1 MTKSL
6 VLVLSFL
13 NNKLL
18 QAKLSNFYTNVQSFG
33 NNILYR
39 GIQNGKRVKQRIEYS
54 PSLFI
59 PSKKITSFTSLDGD
73 YLDQKMFT
81 DIRAAK
87 EFVKQ
92 FEGVSNATKIYGQT
106 RFEYAFIADQ
116 HKGMVDYDF
125 DKVLIGVI
133 DIEVGSE
140 NGFPNPYQAN
150 EPITAIAIKYLNGP
164 IYVFGC
170 GNYETQGKEIYV
182 KCKDEYSLCKQFMAL
197 WTDKTPDIL
206 TGWNTKFF
214 DEPYIINRF
223 RKILG
228 EDITKKLSPW
238 NYIGERKTV
247 INGREMIAYNIMG
260 VESLDYIELY
270 KWYAPGGKSQ
280 ESYRLD
286 AIAQVELGEG
296 KISYDEFDN
305 LHALYRLNY
314 QKFIEY
320 NIKDVELII
329 KLEDKLKLLELGVT
343 LAYDTKT
350 NFEDIFAQ
358 TRMWDSLTN
367 AYLFEK
373 GIIVPPRI
381 VKEKSSAFEGAYV
394 KEVQVGKH
402 DWVASFDLNSLYPH
416 LMMQYNISP
425 ETLIE
430 PENYT
435 DEMREILSSGVDVN
449 KLLSKSVD
457 TSKLVNATITPN
469 GQFFRTDMQGFLP
482 KMMEEMYTDRSKFKK
497 LMLKAKQEYENEKDE
512 SKKYEIEKRIAKYN
526 NIQLAKKVSLNS
538 AYGALGSQYFRFYDL
553 RMALGV
559 TTAGQ
564 LSIRWI
570 ENKINA
576 WMNKILKTENE
587 DYVIASDTDSIY
599 LRMGE
604 LVNKFIKDTSDKQ
617 KVISLMDKVCKDK
630 LEPFIDI
637 SYKELSDY
645 VHAYDQKM
653 QMKREGLSDKGIWTA
668 KKRYILNVYN
678 NEGVQY
684 NEPQMKVMGLE
695 MIKSSTPSAIR
706 EKMKEAVHLM
716 VNGTEDDIHKF
727 IAKFREDFCKLPP
740 EEISF
745 PRGLNGLNK
754 YSDAAT
760 LYKLG
765 TPIHVKGA
773 ILYNNFLRQHNLTK
787 KYQLIQEGE
796 KIKFTY
802 LKMPNPFK
810 DTVISYPNRLPTE
823 LGLDNYIDYDLQFDK
838 AFLEPIK
845 VILDCMKWSTEKVS
859 SLEDFF
865 S

>member
-1 MTKSL
+1 
-6 VLVLSFL
+6 
-13 NNKLL
+13 
-18 QAKLSNFYTNVQSFG
+18 
-33 NNILYR
+33 
-39 GIQNGKRVKQRIEYS
+39 VKQRIEYS
-54 PSLFI
+54 PSLFL
-59 PSKKITSFTSLDGD
+59 PSKKITNFTNLEGD
-73 YLDQKMFT
+73 YLDQKVFG
-81 DIRAAK
+81 DIRSARD
-87 EFVKQ
+87 FIKQ
-92 FEGVSNATKIYGQT
+92 FEGVSNASKIYGQT

-116 HKGMVDYDF
+116 HHGMVDYDF
-125 DKVLIGVI
+125 EKVSIAVV

-140 NGFPNPYQAN
+140 NGFPDPYQAN

-170 GNYETQGKEIYV
+170 GDYEVQGKEHYV

-197 WTDKTPDIL
+197 WTEKCPDIL

-228 EDITKKLSPW
+228 EDVTKKLSPW
-238 NYIGERKTV
+238 NYIGERKTI
-247 INGREMIAYNIMG
+247 INGRAMIAYNIMG

-296 KISYDEFDN
+296 KIAYDEYDN
-305 LHALYRLNY
+305 LHSLYRLNY

-329 KLEDKLKLLELGVT
+329 KLEEKLKLLELGVT

-358 TRMWDSLTN
+358 TRMWDSMTY

-381 VKEKSSAFEGAYV
+381 TKEKDGMFEGAYV

-430 PENYT
+430 PQDYT
-435 DEMREILSSGVDVN
+435 SEMREIISNGV
-449 KLLSKSVD
+449 SVD
-457 TSKLVNATITPN
+457 KMLGKSINTDELKNVTLTPN
-469 GQFFRTDMQGFLP
+469 GQFFRTDIQGFLP

-497 LMLKAKQEYENEKDE
+497 MMLSAKQEYENEQDG

-570 ENKINA
+570 EGKLNGWVNKLLDT
-576 WMNKILKTENE
+576 NK

-599 LRMGE
+599 LNMGPIIDKF
-604 LVNKFIKDTSDKQ
+604 VPNKSTEQTIQF
-617 KVISLMDKVCKDK
+617 MDKICKDK
-630 LEPFIDI
+630 IEPFIDK
-637 SYKELSDY
+637 SYKELADY
-645 VHAYDQKM
+645 VHAYAQKM

-684 NEPQMKVMGLE
+684 KEPQMKVMGLE
-695 MIKSSTPSAIR
+695 MIKSSTPATIR
-706 EKMKEAVHLM
+706 EKMKEAITIMLR
-716 VNGTEDDIHKF
+716 GSEDDIHKF
-727 IAKFREDFCKLPP
+727 IKQARIDFMNLPA
-740 EEISF
+740 EEVSS
-745 PRGLNGLNK
+745 PRGLNGLAK

-773 ILYNNFLRQHNLTK
+773 ILYNHYLKEKKLTK
-787 KYQLIQEGE
+787 KYPLIQEGE
-796 KIKFTY
+796 KLKYTY

-810 DTVISYPNRLPTE
+810 DTVISFPGRLPKE
-823 LGLDNYIDYDLQFDK
+823 FGLQEYIDYDLQFEK

-845 VILDCMKWSTEKVS
+845 IILNCMEWTTEKVS
-859 SLEDFF
+859 TLEDFF

>member
-1 MTKSL
+1 M
-6 VLVLSFL
+6 
-13 NNKLL
+13 
-18 QAKLSNFYTNVQSFG
+18 ANFYTNVQVSG

-39 GIQNGKRVKQRIEYS
+39 GVIDGKKVKQRIEYS

-59 PSKKITSFTSLDGD
+59 PSKRETEFRSLEGEYLGQKIFG
-73 YLDQKMFT
+73 
-81 DIRAAK
+81 DIREARDY
-87 EFVKQ
+87 VKQ
-92 FEGVSNATKIYGQT
+92 FDGVSGGVKIYGNT
-106 RFEYAFIADQ
+106 SFEYAYIADQ
-116 HKGMVDYDF
+116 HKGMVDWDQ
-125 DKVLIGVI
+125 DNILTAVV

-140 NGFPNPYQAN
+140 NGFPDPYQAN
-150 EPITAIAIKYLNGP
+150 EPITAICITYIDGP
-164 IYVFGC
+164 TYVFGC
-170 GNYETQGKEIYV
+170 GDYVVQGDENYV
-182 KCKDEYSLCKQFMAL
+182 KCKDEYTLCKRFMEL
-197 WTDKTPDIL
+197 WKLKTPDTI

-214 DEPYIINRF
+214 DIPYLVNRF

-228 EDITKKLSPW
+228 EDETKKLSPW
-238 NYIGERKTV
+238 NNIYERKTV
-247 INGREMIAYNIMG
+247 INGREMIEYKISG
-260 VESLDYIELY
+260 LSSLDYIELY

-305 LHALYRLNY
+305 LHQLYRLDF

-320 NIKDVELII
+320 NIKDVALIL
-329 KLEDKLKLLELGVT
+329 KLEDKLKLLELAYT

-350 NFEDIFAQ
+350 NYEDVFAQ
-358 TRMWDSLTN
+358 TRMWDALTYN
-367 AYLFEK
+367 RLLEDN
-373 GIIVPPRI
+373 IIVPPKQH
-381 VKEKSSAFEGAYV
+381 KEKDGMFEGAYV

-435 DEMREILSSGVDVN
+435 PVMREIISSSVSVE
-449 KLLSKSVD
+449 KMLSKQVD
-457 TSKLVNATITPN
+457 LSKLEKATLTPN
-469 GQFFRTDMQGFLP
+469 GQFFRTDIQGFLP
-482 KMMEEMYTDRSKFKK
+482 KMMEEMYEDRKKFKK
-497 LMLKAKQEYENEKDE
+497 MMLQAKQEYENETDE
-512 SKKYEIEKRIAKYN
+512 SKKYEIEKRIARYDN
-526 NIQLAKKVSLNS
+526 LQLAKKVSLNS

-570 ENKINA
+570 EGKINQY
-576 WMNKILKTENE
+576 MNKLVETENV

-599 LRMGE
+599 LRLGE
-604 LVNKFIKDTSDKQ
+604 LINKFDFNRVESPTKTIG
-617 KVISLMDKVCKDK
+617 IMDKICEQKIQ
-630 LEPFIDI
+630 PFIDK
-637 SYKELSDY
+637 SYKELAEY
-645 VHAYDQKM
+645 VKAYAQKM

-706 EKMKEAVHLM
+706 EKMKQAVSLM
-716 VNGTEDDIHKF
+716 VKGTEADIHDF
-727 IAKFREDFCKLPP
+727 IRDFREEFKRLPA

-745 PRGLNGLNK
+745 PRGLNGLAK

-773 ILYNNFLRQHNLTK
+773 ILYNHYLKQKNLTK
-787 KYQLIQEGE
+787 KYPLIQEGE

-802 LKMPNPFK
+802 LKMPNHFK
-810 DTVISYPNRLPTE
+810 DTVISYPSRLPKE
-823 LGLDNYIDYDLQFDK
+823 FDLQDYIDYDMQFDK

-845 VILDCMKWSTEKVS
+845 VILDCMGWTTEKVS
-859 SLEDFF
+859 TLEDFF
-865 S
+865 G

>member
-1 MTKSL
+1 M
-6 VLVLSFL
+6 
-13 NNKLL
+13 
-18 QAKLSNFYTNVQSFG
+18 NFYTNVQSFG

-39 GIQNGKRVKQRIEYS
+39 GIQNGKRVREKIEYS
-54 PSLFI
+54 PSLYI
-59 PSKKITSFTSLDGD
+59 PSKKITNFTSLEGD
-73 YLDQKMFT
+73 YLDQKIFGRIN
-81 DIRAAK
+81 DARDYI
-87 EFVKQ
+87 KQ
-92 FEGVSNATKIYGQT
+92 FNGVSNGPKIYGQT

-116 HKGMVDYDF
+116 HTGMVDYDF
-125 DKVLIGVI
+125 DKIQIAVV

-140 NGFPNPYQAN
+140 NGFPDPYKAN
-150 EPITAIAIKYLNGP
+150 EPITAICVKFMNFGKSAF
-164 IYVFGC
+164 VFAC
-170 GNYETQGKEIYV
+170 GDYEVQGEEVYV
-182 KCKDEYSLCKQFMAL
+182 KCKDEYSLCKQFMAF
-197 WTDKTPDIL
+197 WKDNYPDIL

-214 DEPYIINRF
+214 DEPYLINRF

-228 EDITKKLSPW
+228 EDEAKKLSPW

-286 AIAQVELGEG
+286 AIANVELGEG
-296 KISYDEFDN
+296 KISYDEYDN
-305 LHALYRLNY
+305 LHSLYRLNF

-320 NIKDVELII
+320 NIKDVELIF
-329 KLEDKLKLLELGVT
+329 KLEEKLKLLELAVT

-350 NFEDIFAQ
+350 NFEDVFAQ
-358 TRMWDSLTN
+358 TRMWDSLTY

-373 GIIVPPRI
+373 GIIVPPKVI
-381 VKEKSSAFEGAYV
+381 KSKDGMFEGAYV

-416 LMMQYNISP
+416 LMMQFNISP

-435 DEMREILSSGVDVN
+435 DEMREILSNGVSVD

-457 TSKLVNATITPN
+457 TSKLKGATITPN
-469 GQFFRTDMQGFLP
+469 GQFFRTDIQGFLP
-482 KMMEEMYTDRSKFKK
+482 RMMEEMYTDRKKFKK
-497 LMLKAKQEYENEKDE
+497 LMLQAKQEYENETDE

-526 NIQLAKKVSLNS
+526 NIQLAKKVGLNS

-559 TTAGQ
+559 TTSGQ

-570 ENKINA
+570 EAKLNN
-576 WMNKILKTENE
+576 WMNKLLKSEK

-599 LRMGE
+599 LNLGP
-604 LVNKFIKDTSDKQ
+604 LVDSIVKTPTETS
-617 KVISLMDKVCKDK
+617 KVISIMDRICEDK
-630 LEPFIDI
+630 IQPFIDK
-637 SYKELSDY
+637 SYKELADY
-645 VHAYDQKM
+645 VCAYSQKM
-653 QMKREGLSDKGIWTA
+653 EMKREGLSDKGIWTA

-684 NEPQMKVMGLE
+684 KEPQLKVMGLE
-695 MIKSSTPSAIR
+695 MVKSSTPSVIR
-706 EKMKEAVHLM
+706 EKMKELIKLM
-716 VNGTEDDIHKF
+716 VNGTEEDVQKF
-727 IAKFREDFCKLPP
+727 IADFRKEFKGLPP
-740 EEISF
+740 EEISS
-745 PRGLNGLNK
+745 PRGCNGLSK
-754 YSDAAT
+754 YTST
-760 LYKLG
+760 LSLYEKG

-773 ILYNNFLRQHNLTK
+773 ILYNHYLKEKGLTK
-787 KYQLIQEGE
+787 KYPLIQEGE
-796 KIKFTY
+796 KLKYSY

-810 DTVISYPNRLPTE
+810 DTVISFPNSLPKE
-823 LGLDNYIDYDLQFDK
+823 FGLHDYIDYDVQFEK
-838 AFLEPIK
+838 AFIEPIK
-845 VILDCMKWSTEKVS
+845 VILDCMKWTTEKTS
-859 SLEDFF
+859 TLEGFF